1 MEHQYL
7 LSPHVDASPSPVSD
21 VPSPV
26 SDISPLESKHKA
38 IIIFFK
44 YFVDVATT
52 KASTSTA
59 ETERLL
65 PESSAAAS
73 EFLKRLYNVE
83 VRASSIDRYWRQA
96 KENAVERNIT
106 WDENAVAQIISSQVK
121 DDDTFDEVNSF
132 LQHHAG
138 VSSSEP
144 IFFLS
149 LASAD
154 SSHKDERLSVTTEWI
169 ISKAWQALSD
179 PQGNVPLRTYWKE
192 INRGRRGPPS
202 IPDPPL
208 KQVSDESPTP
218 LVIPSSLLQR
228 DADRA
233 LENGRSGDAD

>member
-1 MEHQYL
+1 MGHQYL

-21 VPSPV
+21 V
-26 SDISPLESKHKA
+26 SPLEPKHKA
-38 IIIFFK
+38 IIIFFR
-44 YFVDVATT
+44 YFADVATT
-52 KASTSTA
+52 EASTTTA
-59 ETERLL
+59 EMERLL
-65 PESSAAAS
+65 TESSAAAS

-83 VRASSIDRYWRQA
+83 VRASSIDTYWRQA
-96 KENAVERNIT
+96 KENALERNIT

-138 VSSSEP
+138 
-144 IFFLS
+144 
-149 LASAD
+149 D
-154 SSHKDERLSVTTEWI
+154 GRLSVTTQWI

-208 KQVSDESPTP
+208 EQVSDESPTP